1 MRNIIA
7 YFVKYPK
14 AVNILVM
21 FFIVF
26 GVSGVL
32 ALKSS
37 FFPLIDSKFISINA
51 TFPGASPQ
59 EVEEGVIYKIE
70 ENLKGVS
77 GIVRVTSTS
86 RENSG
91 TILVETD
98 EDFELDAILF
108 EVKNAVDKVPS
119 FPVDLE
125 PIVITKVEEQQP
137 TVIFSLTGKNIDLK
151 SLKNVSKNIE
161 KDIRNIEGISQVSVS
176 GFPDEEIE
184 ISVTEEDLLRYNLSF
199 DEVLNSVS
207 RTNILVTGGNI
218 KTDREEFLI
227 RASNK
232 NYYANELQNIIVR
245 SSPDGKK
252 IRLNDIAKIRDQF
265 SETPASSAVNNETAI
280 ILSVT
285 STNNEDMMDSA
296 NKINQYIDE
305 FNNINSNLKL
315 TPLKDYSIAL
325 RQRTNLLLENGGLGI
340 FLVLIFLSLFLNI
353 RLAFWVAFG
362 LPISFLGMLI
372 FAGEFDITINLM
384 SLFGMIVVI
393 GILVDDGIVIAEN
406 IFRHYE
412 EGKTPEQAAVDG
424 TMEVL
429 PAIVSA
435 IITTL
440 IAFSTLLLLAGDVG
454 NFFGE
459 VAMIVI
465 LTLIVSLVE
474 ALIILPS
481 HLAHSK
487 ALHKK
492 DEIKNNFVFRFF
504 KYMRGVNNKGFEL
517 MRWLRDKVYSP
528 TLKFALKN
536 RFLSFSGFIAALYL
550 TVSSVFGGVIGV
562 TFFPMIDSDA
572 VTVDLKMPMG
582 TNVKVTDSIISVIE
596 NHAIEIGKEFEEKYM
611 QNDKRDLIEHIQK
624 NIGSSADNMSM
635 VKGFNSVGG
644 SSTASLEIYLLDS
657 ENRPQDIRAP
667 EMANLIRERTGE
679 IIGVEKF
686 VVDGGANFGGS
697 PVAISLLSDNIS
709 ELKNAKLE
717 LIQKL
722 SLNPKLTDI
731 TSNDPEGIKE
741 IDIKLNDN
749 AYMLGLSYASVMKQV
764 RAAFFG
770 IEAQRFQ
777 RGEDEIRVWVRY
789 DKKSRSLIKRL
800 EEMRILAPNGKRIP
814 LSEIANYNIERG
826 EVSINHLDGSREIQV
841 NANLLDPTDS
851 ASDIVFSVQNTI
863 IPPLKEKYPSLK
875 VSFEGQYREA
885 NKTIESSKVIFP
897 LALFLIFCTIGF
909 IFRTYS
915 QPFLLLLLIPFSLTT
930 VAWGHLLHGFP
941 INVISLLGIIA
952 LIGIL
957 VNDGLVLISKFNSN
971 LREGMSFDDSIFNAG
986 KERFRAIFLTS
997 ITTIAGLAPIILE
1010 KSFQAQLLKPMAI
1023 SIAYGIGYATFL
1035 TLILLPILISFTN
1048 SLKVNFTW
1056 VLKGVKPNKRDVEAP
1071 IVEQN
1076 RLEK

>member
-1 MRNIIA
+1 MRKIIA

-26 GVSGVL
+26 GISGVL

-51 TFPGASPQ
+51 TYPGASPQ

-70 ENLKGVS
+70 ENLKGVT

-125 PIVITKVEEQQP
+125 PIVITKIEEQQP

-151 SLKNVSKNIE
+151 SLKNISKNIE
-161 KDIRNIEGISQVSVS
+161 KDIRNIEGISQISIS
-176 GFPDEEIE
+176 GFPEEEIE
-184 ISVTEEDLLRYNLSF
+184 ISITEEDLLRYNLSF

-207 RTNILVTGGNI
+207 RTNILATGGNI
-218 KTDREEFLI
+218 KTNEEEFLI

-232 NYYANELQNIIVR
+232 NYYSNELQNIIVR
-245 SSPDGKK
+245 STPDGKK
-252 IRLNDIAKIRDQF
+252 IRLNDIAKIRDKF
-265 SETPASSAVNNETAI
+265 SETPLSSSVNNDSAI

-296 NKINQYIDE
+296 KRINQYIDE
-305 FNNINSNLKL
+305 FNSINTDLKL
-315 TPLKDYSIAL
+315 TSLKDYSIAL

-340 FLVLIFLSLFLNI
+340 LLVLIFLSLFLNI

-492 DEIKNNFVFRFF
+492 DEIKKNIIYRFF
-504 KYMRGVNNKGFEL
+504 KYMRTVNDKGFQL
-517 MRWLRDKVYSP
+517 MRWLRDTVYSP
-528 TLKFALKN
+528 TLKFALKY

-550 TVSSVFGGVIGV
+550 TISSVFGGVIGV

-572 VTVDLKMPMG
+572 VEDPP
-582 TNVKVTDSIISVIE
+582 IS
-596 NHAIEIGKEFEEKYM
+596 
-611 QNDKRDLIEHIQK
+611 
-624 NIGSSADNMSM
+624 
-635 VKGFNSVGG
+635 
-644 SSTASLEIYLLDS
+644 
-657 ENRPQDIRAP
+657 P
-667 EMANLIRERTGE
+667 
-679 IIGVEKF
+679 
-686 VVDGGANFGGS
+686 
-697 PVAISLLSDNIS
+697 
-709 ELKNAKLE
+709 
-717 LIQKL
+717 
-722 SLNPKLTDI
+722 NPLT
-731 TSNDPEGIKE
+731 
-741 IDIKLNDN
+741 IDI
-749 AYMLGLSYASVMKQV
+749 LSAGEPI
-764 RAAFFG
+764 FF
-770 IEAQRFQ
+770 
-777 RGEDEIRVWVRY
+777 
-789 DKKSRSLIKRL
+789 
-800 EEMRILAPNGKRIP
+800 
-814 LSEIANYNIERG
+814 
-826 EVSINHLDGSREIQV
+826 
-841 NANLLDPTDS
+841 
-851 ASDIVFSVQNTI
+851 
-863 IPPLKEKYPSLK
+863 
-875 VSFEGQYREA
+875 
-885 NKTIESSKVIFP
+885 
-897 LALFLIFCTIGF
+897 
-909 IFRTYS
+909 
-915 QPFLLLLLIPFSLTT
+915 
-930 VAWGHLLHGFP
+930 
-941 INVISLLGIIA
+941 
-952 LIGIL
+952 
-957 VNDGLVLISKFNSN
+957 
-971 LREGMSFDDSIFNAG
+971 
-986 KERFRAIFLTS
+986 
-997 ITTIAGLAPIILE
+997 
-1010 KSFQAQLLKPMAI
+1010 
-1023 SIAYGIGYATFL
+1023 
-1035 TLILLPILISFTN
+1035 
-1048 SLKVNFTW
+1048 
-1056 VLKGVKPNKRDVEAP
+1056 
-1071 IVEQN
+1071 
-1076 RLEK
+1076 

>member
-1 MRNIIA
+1 
-7 YFVKYPK
+7 
-14 AVNILVM
+14 M

-184 ISVTEEDLLRYNLSF
+184 ISVTEEDLLKYNLSF

>member
-184 ISVTEEDLLRYNLSF
+184 ISVTEEDLLKYNLSF

-218 KTDREEFLI
+218 KTNKEEFLI

-252 IRLNDIAKIRDQF
+252 IRLSDIAKIRDQF
-265 SETPASSAVNNETAI
+265 SETPVSSAVNNETAI

-340 FLVLIFLSLFLNI
+340 LLVLIFLSLFLNI

-487 ALHKK
+487 ALHNK

-504 KYMRGVNNKGFEL
+504 KYMRGVNNKGFQL

-550 TVSSVFGGVIGV
+550 TISSVFGGVIGV

-582 TNVKVTDSIISVIE
+582 TNVKVTDSIISIIE

-611 QNDKRDLIEHIQK
+611 QNDNRDLIEHIQK

-635 VKGFNSVGG
+635 VKGFGDIGG
-644 SSTASLEIYLLDS
+644 SSTASLEIFLLDS
-657 ENRPQDIRAP
+657 ENRPQEIRAP

-789 DKKSRSLIKRL
+789 DKKSRSLIKKL

-814 LSEIANYNIERG
+814 LSEIANYKIERG
-826 EVSINHLDGSREIQV
+826 EVSINHLDGNREIQV

>member
-1 MRNIIA
+1 
-7 YFVKYPK
+7 
-14 AVNILVM
+14 M

-91 TILVETD
+91 TIMVETD

-218 KTDREEFLI
+218 KTNREEFLI

-252 IRLNDIAKIRDQF
+252 IRLSDIAKIRDKF
-265 SETPASSAVNNETAI
+265 SETPVSSAVNNETAI

-340 FLVLIFLSLFLNI
+340 LLVLIFLSLFLNI
-353 RLAFWVAFG
+353 RLAFWVASG

-372 FAGEFDITINLM
+372 FAGQFDITINLM

-412 EGKTPEQAAVDG
+412 EGKSPEQAAVDG

-492 DEIKNNFVFRFF
+492 DEIKKNFIFRFF
-504 KYMRGVNNKGFEL
+504 KYMRTINDKGFQL
-517 MRWLRDKVYSP
+517 MKWLRDRVYSP
-528 TLKFALKN
+528 TLKFALRN
-536 RFLSFSGFIAALYL
+536 RFLSFTGFIAALYL
-550 TVSSVFGGVIGV
+550 TISSVFGGIIGV

-596 NHAIEIGKEFEEKYM
+596 KHAIEIGKEFEEKFM
-611 QNDKRDLIEHIQK
+611 KNDDRNLIEHIQK
-624 NIGSSADNMSM
+624 NIGNSADDMSM
-635 VKGFNSVGG
+635 VKGFGDIGG

-789 DKKSRSLIKRL
+789 DKKSRSLIKKL

-885 NKTIESSKVIFP
+885 NKTIESSKVVFP

>member
-1 MRNIIA
+1 
-7 YFVKYPK
+7 
-14 AVNILVM
+14 M

-26 GVSGVL
+26 GISGVI

-51 TFPGASPQ
+51 IYPGASPQ

-70 ENLKGVS
+70 ENLKGIP
-77 GIVRVTSTS
+77 GIIRVTSTS

-91 TILVETD
+91 SILVETD
-98 EDFELDAILF
+98 ESFELNAILF

-119 FPVDLE
+119 FPADLE
-125 PIVITKVEEQQP
+125 PIVITKIEEQQP

-151 SLKNVSKNIE
+151 SLKNISKNIE
-161 KDIRNIEGISQVSVS
+161 KDIRNIEGISQVSLS

-184 ISVTEEDLLRYNLSF
+184 ISLTETELIKYNLSF
-199 DEVLNSVS
+199 EEVLRSVS
-207 RTNILVTGGNI
+207 NTNILSTGGNI
-218 KTDREEFLI
+218 KTDKEEFLI

-232 NYYANELQNIIVR
+232 NYYANELHNIIIR

-252 IRLNDIAKIRDQF
+252 IRLSDVAKIKDQF
-265 SETPASSAVNNETAI
+265 SETPLSSTVNNDTAI
-280 ILSVT
+280 ILTVT

-296 NKINQYIDE
+296 EKINQYIEE
-305 FNNINSNLKL
+305 FNTINADLKL
-315 TPLKDYSIAL
+315 TALKDYSIAL

-412 EGKTPEQAAVDG
+412 QGKSPEQAAVDG

-487 ALHKK
+487 ALRNKE
-492 DEIKNNFVFRFF
+492 EIRSNFVFRFF
-504 KYMRGVNNKGFEL
+504 KYMRSVNNKGFEI
-517 MRWLRDKVYSP
+517 MRWLRDKIYSP

-550 TVSSVFGGVIGV
+550 TISSVFGGIIGV

-582 TNVKVTDSIISVIE
+582 TNVKVTDSIITVIE

-611 QNDKRDLIEHIQK
+611 QNDSRELIEHIQK
-624 NIGSSADNMSM
+624 NIGNSADNMSM
-635 VKGFNSVGG
+635 VKGFGDLGG
-644 SSTASLEIYLLDS
+644 SSTASLEIFLLDS
-657 ENRPQDIRAP
+657 ENRPQEIRAP
-667 EMANLIRERTGE
+667 EMANMIRERTGE
-679 IIGVEKF
+679 IIGAEKF

-697 PVAISLLSDNIS
+697 PVAISLLSDDIS
-709 ELKNAKLE
+709 ELKNAKSE
-717 LIQKL
+717 LMQQL
-722 SLNPKLTDI
+722 RLNPKLTDI
-731 TSNDPEGIKE
+731 ASNDPEGIKE

-749 AYMLGLSYASVMKQV
+749 AYLLGLSYGYVMKQV

-770 IEAQRFQ
+770 VEAQRFQ
-777 RGEDEIRVWVRY
+777 RGEDEIKVWVRY
-789 DKKSRSLIKRL
+789 DQNTRSLVKRL
-800 EEMRILAPNGKRIP
+800 EEMRILAPNGARIP
-814 LSEIANYNIERG
+814 LNEIAEYKIERG

-851 ASDIVFSVQNTI
+851 ASDIVFSVQNSI
-863 IPPLKEKYPSLK
+863 IPPLTEKYPSLK

-885 NKTIESSKVIFP
+885 NKTIESSKVVFP

-909 IFRTYS
+909 VFRTYS

-971 LREGMSFDDSIFNAG
+971 LRDGMSFDDSIFSAG
-986 KERFRAIFLTS
+986 LERFRAIFLTS

-1048 SLKVNFTW
+1048 SLKVSFSW
-1056 VLKGVKPNKRDVEAP
+1056 LLSGKKPNKRDVEAP

-1076 RLEK
+1076 RLMK

>member
-1 MRNIIA
+1 
-7 YFVKYPK
+7 
-14 AVNILVM
+14 M

-91 TILVETD
+91 TIMVETD

-218 KTDREEFLI
+218 KTNREEFLI

-245 SSPDGKK
+245 SSLDGKK
-252 IRLNDIAKIRDQF
+252 IRLSDIAKIRDKF
-265 SETPASSAVNNETAI
+265 SETPVSSAVNNETAI

-340 FLVLIFLSLFLNI
+340 LLVLIFLSLFLNI

-372 FAGEFDITINLM
+372 FAGQFDITINLM

-412 EGKTPEQAAVDG
+412 EGKSPEQAAVDG

-492 DEIKNNFVFRFF
+492 DEIKKNFIFRFF
-504 KYMRGVNNKGFEL
+504 KYMRTINDKGFQL
-517 MRWLRDKVYSP
+517 MKWLRDRVYSP
-528 TLKFALKN
+528 TLKFALRN
-536 RFLSFSGFIAALYL
+536 RFLSFTGFIAALYL
-550 TVSSVFGGVIGV
+550 TISSVFGGVIGV

-596 NHAIEIGKEFEEKYM
+596 KHAIEIGKEFEEKFM
-611 QNDKRDLIEHIQK
+611 KNDDRNLIEHIQK
-624 NIGSSADNMSM
+624 NIGNSADDMSM
-635 VKGFNSVGG
+635 VKGFGDIGG

-789 DKKSRSLIKRL
+789 DKKSRSLIKKL

-885 NKTIESSKVIFP
+885 NKTIESSKVVFP

>member
-1 MRNIIA
+1 MRKIIA
-7 YFVKYPK
+7 YFVRYPK

-26 GVSGVL
+26 GISGVI

-51 TFPGASPQ
+51 IYPGASPQ

-70 ENLKGVS
+70 ENLKGIP
-77 GIVRVTSTS
+77 GIIRVTSTS

-91 TILVETD
+91 SILVETD
-98 EDFELDAILF
+98 ESFELNAILF

-119 FPVDLE
+119 FPADLE
-125 PIVITKVEEQQP
+125 PIVITKIEEQQP

-151 SLKNVSKNIE
+151 SLKNISKNIE
-161 KDIRNIEGISQVSVS
+161 KDIRNIEGISQVSLS

-184 ISVTEEDLLRYNLSF
+184 ISLTEADLIKYNLSF
-199 DEVLNSVS
+199 EEVLRSVS
-207 RTNILVTGGNI
+207 NTNILSTGGNI
-218 KTDREEFLI
+218 KTDKEEFLI

-232 NYYANELQNIIVR
+232 NYYANELNNIIIR

-252 IRLNDIAKIRDQF
+252 IRLSDVAKIKDQF
-265 SETPASSAVNNETAI
+265 SETPLSSTVNNYTAI
-280 ILSVT
+280 ILTVT

-296 NKINQYIDE
+296 EKINQYIEE
-305 FNNINSNLKL
+305 FNTINADLKL
-315 TPLKDYSIAL
+315 TALKDYSIAL

-412 EGKTPEQAAVDG
+412 QGKSPEQAAVDG

-487 ALHKK
+487 ALRNKE
-492 DEIKNNFVFRFF
+492 EIRSNFVFKFF
-504 KYMRGVNNKGFEL
+504 KYMRSVNNKGFEI
-517 MRWLRDKVYSP
+517 MRWLRDKIYSP

-550 TVSSVFGGVIGV
+550 TISSVFGGIIGV

-611 QNDKRDLIEHIQK
+611 QNDSRKLIEHIQK
-624 NIGSSADNMSM
+624 NIGNSADNMSM
-635 VKGFNSVGG
+635 VKGFGDLGG
-644 SSTASLEIYLLDS
+644 SSTASLEIFLLDS
-657 ENRPQDIRAP
+657 ENRPQEIRAP
-667 EMANLIRERTGE
+667 EMANMIRERTGE
-679 IIGVEKF
+679 IIGAEKF

-697 PVAISLLSDNIS
+697 PVAISLLSDDIS
-709 ELKNAKLE
+709 ELKNAKSE
-717 LIQKL
+717 LMQQL
-722 SLNPKLTDI
+722 RLNPKLTDI
-731 TSNDPEGIKE
+731 ASNDPEGIKE

-749 AYMLGLSYASVMKQV
+749 AYLLGLSYAYVMKQV

-770 IEAQRFQ
+770 VEAQRFQ
-777 RGEDEIRVWVRY
+777 RGEDEIKVWVRY
-789 DKKSRSLIKRL
+789 DQNTRSLVKRL
-800 EEMRILAPNGKRIP
+800 EEMRILAPNGARIP
-814 LSEIANYNIERG
+814 LNEIAEYKIERG

-851 ASDIVFSVQNTI
+851 ASDIVFSVQNSI
-863 IPPLKEKYPSLK
+863 IPPLTEKYPSLK

-885 NKTIESSKVIFP
+885 NKTIESSKVVFP

-909 IFRTYS
+909 VFRTYS

-971 LREGMSFDDSIFNAG
+971 LRDGMSFDDSIFSAG
-986 KERFRAIFLTS
+986 LERFRAIFLTS

-1048 SLKVNFTW
+1048 SLKVSFSW
-1056 VLKGVKPNKRDVEAP
+1056 LLSGKKPNKRDVEAP

-1076 RLEK
+1076 RLMK